1 MGNLDGRL
9 SKLERRRTPAGYVAP
24 EVYTVPADATPEE
37 AARLE
42 AEAWARAKARG
53 WAGPGVG
60 IVEVIVSAS
69 DGGYIADP

>member
-1 MGNLDGRL
+1 MSKITTRL
-9 SKLERRRTPAGYVAP
+9 ARLERRRTPAGYVAP
-24 EVYTVPADATPEE
+24 ELYAVPADATPEE

-69 DGGYIADP
+69 DGAIHTD

>member
-1 MGNLDGRL
+1 MTRISTRL
-9 SKLERRRTPAGYVAP
+9 ERLERRRTPAGYVAP
-24 EVYTVPADATPEE
+24 ELYTVPADATPEE

-69 DGGYIADP
+69 DGAIHTD